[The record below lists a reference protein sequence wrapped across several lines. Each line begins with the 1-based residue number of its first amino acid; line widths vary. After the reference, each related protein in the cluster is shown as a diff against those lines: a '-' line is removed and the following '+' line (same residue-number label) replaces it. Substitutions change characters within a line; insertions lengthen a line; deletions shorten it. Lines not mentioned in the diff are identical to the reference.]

1 MFPKTVPQSP
11 VQAEVD
17 QVSKIAI
24 RTGGLFFVSVVVI
37 AVHVLLLAAV
47 ADVEKGSS
55 PFTAIPLADQKNTGT
70 LAPGQTRWYQFVEEG
85 KGGAL
90 QRQMDL
96 TLIFTPDDGRRIHHI
111 NFQIFPS
118 EQVTRWYW
126 RDTGQMQRLGA
137 GGIVSRDGVPT
148 TGELLW
154 GGWVSDNETYYVQVF
169 NGADVSI
176 DYWLFMGNVV
186 AAESG
191 RGLTSPELVGLPA
204 AGVVSEQ
211 SPPTGLEKGQLP
223 AGGEMWYAVIYE
235 DFDDEVY
242 EAHTLTLV
250 FTPGGGDRVHRVGF
264 EIFPDDQLHT
274 WQPENTKQLRRV
286 GAAGAVSRDGDP
298 NTGELSWSGGLID
311 GKTYYIRLHNEA
323 EVAVDYW
330 FFMADTFGS
339 EPGDLMGQ

>member
-1 MFPKTVPQSP
+1 MFPKTVPRPP
-11 VQAEVD
+11 VQKEVD

-24 RTGGLFFVSVVVI
+24 GTGGLFLVSVVVI
-37 AVHVLLLAAV
+37 AVHVLLLAAI
-47 ADVEKGSS
+47 AGIEKGGS
-55 PFTAIPLADQKNTGT
+55 PFTAISLADQKNAGT

-85 KGGAL
+85 NGGAL

-96 TLIFTPDDGRRIHHI
+96 TLIFTPDDGRRIHHV

-118 EQVTRWYW
+118 EQATRWYW
-126 RDTGQMQRLGA
+126 RDAGQMQRLGA
-137 GGIVSRDGVPT
+137 GGIVSRDGNPT

-154 GGWVSDNETYYVQVF
+154 GGWISDNETYYVQVF

-176 DYWLFMGNVV
+176 
-186 AAESG
+186 
-191 RGLTSPELVGLPA
+191 PELVGLPS
-204 AGVVSEQ
+204 AGVVSDH

-235 DFDDEVY
+235 DYDDEVY

-250 FTPGGGDRVHRVGF
+250 FTPGGGDRVHHVGF
-264 EIFPDDQLHT
+264 EIFPDDQLPT
-274 WQPENTKQLRRV
+274 WQPENTQQLRRV
-286 GAAGAVSRDGDP
+286 GAAGAVSRDDDP
-298 NTGELSWSGGLID
+298 NTGELSWSGGLVD

-330 FFMADTFGS
+330 FFMADTFSS
-339 EPGDLMGQ
+339 EPGDLIRQ